1 MKLNSRQIEV
11 IRFLL
16 NKNDYVTIETISN
29 AFKMSERTIRNDLHV
44 IKDYLKDKDIV
55 LELSSGKGCRIIATN
70 AQVSDIETGLN
81 DDRICSDN
89 EYIELIFDLLLCFDD
104 CTYDSIAEYCL
115 ISKSKIIS
123 YMNDIE
129 ELANKNNLS
138 LVKEKGKGIYLF
150 GDEQSFRKAYSKKLL
165 DNDLIPHASLELANT
180 AIQEVEKQ
188 LNIQYYNHD
197 CVQKIVAYSLYRIS
211 CGKNINTETKAP
223 SDYIKALNCFPI
235 SEYEKQ
241 FIASIMCGFK
251 HHEVDKSLEDS
262 EAKEIALYLVD
273 RLQELHNIDD
283 VARAKLID
291 GLTIHLKVALYRIYN
306 DLPIENEL
314 VNQIKLTIPLVY
326 EYTRT
331 SLLACERKYNIRFEE
346 GEIAYVAMYIGSTYE
361 SSIAIDTKI
370 KVLLVCSFGTA
381 TSSILKTRITQTMPD
396 CIVEGPFSYED
407 ALKYITYNKVDLA
420 ISTSFDSL
428 GGIPV
433 IKVNP
438 LLNSSEID
446 AIRNQIFQISYAK
459 MCQSFLSSF
468 SKKNVDLHYVKDL
481 IPRDNIQIVESVD
494 NWEKAIQLS
503 ASPLLK
509 KNLIEQRYVDGMI
522 NAVNELGT
530 YMVLVD
536 ETAFVHAGTNDGIM
550 SDCISFLNLKK
561 PVIFGNNNSKLVRNI
576 IVLGIKNRENKDAL
590 NIVNILAKSDNLDL
604 LKSDIKIEQILDMHD

>member
-1 MKLNSRQIEV
+1 
-11 IRFLL
+11 
-16 NKNDYVTIETISN
+16 
-29 AFKMSERTIRNDLHV
+29 
-44 IKDYLKDKDIV
+44 
-55 LELSSGKGCRIIATN
+55 
-70 AQVSDIETGLN
+70 
-81 DDRICSDN
+81 
-89 EYIELIFDLLLCFDD
+89 
-104 CTYDSIAEYCL
+104 
-115 ISKSKIIS
+115 
-123 YMNDIE
+123 
-129 ELANKNNLS
+129 
-138 LVKEKGKGIYLF
+138 
-150 GDEQSFRKAYSKKLL
+150 
-165 DNDLIPHASLELANT
+165 
-180 AIQEVEKQ
+180 
-188 LNIQYYNHD
+188 
-197 CVQKIVAYSLYRIS
+197 
-211 CGKNINTETKAP
+211 
-223 SDYIKALNCFPI
+223 
-235 SEYEKQ
+235 
-241 FIASIMCGFK
+241 
-251 HHEVDKSLEDS
+251 
-262 EAKEIALYLVD
+262 
-273 RLQELHNIDD
+273 
-283 VARAKLID
+283 
-291 GLTIHLKVALYRIYN
+291 
-306 DLPIENEL
+306 
-314 VNQIKLTIPLVY
+314 
-326 EYTRT
+326 
-331 SLLACERKYNIRFEE
+331 
-346 GEIAYVAMYIGSTYE
+346 
-361 SSIAIDTKI
+361 
-370 KVLLVCSFGTA
+370 
-381 TSSILKTRITQTMPD
+381 MPD

-481 IPRDNIQIVESVD
+481 IPRDNIQIVKSVD

>member
-16 NKNDYVTIETISN
+16 HKKDYITIESICN
-29 AFKMSERTIRNDLHV
+29 VFKMSERTIRNDLHI
-44 IKDYLKDKDIV
+44 IKDYLKGKGIV
-55 LELSSGKGCRIIATN
+55 FEMASGKGCRIVATN
-70 AQVSDIETGLN
+70 QQISLVETSLNNDKIYSD
-81 DDRICSDN
+81 S
-89 EYIELIFDLLLCFDD
+89 EYIELIFELLLCFEN
-104 CTYDSIAEYCL
+104 CTYDSIADYCL

-123 YMNDIE
+123 FMDSIE
-129 ELANKNNLS
+129 EVANRNNLS
-138 LVKEKGKGIYLF
+138 LVKEKGKGIYLT
-150 GDEQSFRKAYSKKLL
+150 GDELSFRKAYSKKLL
-165 DNDLIPHASLELANT
+165 NDDLIPDTSLELANT

-211 CGKNINTETKAP
+211 CGKTLNKESKAP
-223 SDYIKALNCFPI
+223 SDYIRALNSFPI
-235 SEYEKQ
+235 SIYEKQ
-241 FIASIMCGFK
+241 YIASIMCGFK
-251 HHEVDKSLEDS
+251 HHEVNINLEDS
-262 EAKEIALYLVD
+262 EAKEIAIYLVD
-273 RLQELHNIDD
+273 RLQELHNIDS
-283 VARAKLID
+283 VARTKLID
-291 GLTIHLKVALYRIYN
+291 GLTVHLKVALYRIYN
-306 DLPIENEL
+306 NLPIENEL
-314 VNQIKLTIPLVY
+314 VNQIKLTIPLIY

-331 SLLACERKYNIRFEE
+331 SLLACESKYNIRFEE
-346 GEIAYVAMYIGSTYE
+346 SEIAYVAMYIGSTYE
-361 SSIAIDTKI
+361 SSIAIDTKV

-381 TSSILKTRITQTMPD
+381 TSSILKTRIIQTMPD
-396 CIVEGPFSYED
+396 CIVEGPFSYDD

-420 ISTSFDSL
+420 ISTNFDSL
-428 GGIPV
+428 GRIPV
-433 IKVNP
+433 IKINP

-446 AIRNQIFQISYAK
+446 VIRNQIFQITYAK

-509 KNLIEQRYVDGMI
+509 KNLIEQRYVDSMI

-530 YMVLVD
+530 YMVLAD

-550 SDCISFLNLKK
+550 NDCISLLNLKK
-561 PVIFGNNNSKLVRNI
+561 PVIFGKNNSKLVRNI

-604 LKSDIKIEQILDMHD
+604 LKSDINIEQILDMHD

>member
-331 SLLACERKYNIRFEE
+331 SLLACERKF
-346 GEIAYVAMYIGSTYE
+346 
-361 SSIAIDTKI
+361 
-370 KVLLVCSFGTA
+370 C
-381 TSSILKTRITQTMPD
+381 
-396 CIVEGPFSYED
+396 
-407 ALKYITYNKVDLA
+407 
-420 ISTSFDSL
+420 
-428 GGIPV
+428 
-433 IKVNP
+433 
-438 LLNSSEID
+438 
-446 AIRNQIFQISYAK
+446 
-459 MCQSFLSSF
+459 
-468 SKKNVDLHYVKDL
+468 
-481 IPRDNIQIVESVD
+481 
-494 NWEKAIQLS
+494 W
-503 ASPLLK
+503 
-509 KNLIEQRYVDGMI
+509 
-522 NAVNELGT
+522 
-530 YMVLVD
+530 
-536 ETAFVHAGTNDGIM
+536 
-550 SDCISFLNLKK
+550 
-561 PVIFGNNNSKLVRNI
+561 
-576 IVLGIKNRENKDAL
+576 
-590 NIVNILAKSDNLDL
+590 
-604 LKSDIKIEQILDMHD
+604 